1 MVKPWKFEFFAYAF
15 CCCFFIAVRKPIE
28 VKSVEFDRSH
38 YQFAKWMLLLMS
50 MGKYRRCQCTKLP
63 HINRTLFI
71 SFWRTSLN
79 DCYLSY
85 WKVNFK
91 PQIQWV
97 MHIFTLLCGR
107 CRTPKQ
113 SRWRQYIY
121 GIRSLFYT
129 NLYPSYLELS
139 RWVHSKTLN
148 HHTNNSFT
156 FRANTCSGAH
166 TFSCSSSLVFFLHLL
181 ILPAHSFDCTFHTP
195 TKNDLTHC
203 FFFSSSPTKPRLT
216 DLFYNARAYWWA
228 IDGVIFH
235 NHSHVQHDSAIIQL
249 KIPLFL
255 SVCFFVFTKHHCT
268 ITTMSNWIVV
278 AVFAHSFFP
287 RYFRCCKLNWENWQA
302 PAIILPYMLL

>member
-1 MVKPWKFEFFAYAF
+1 MVFVV
-15 CCCFFIAVRKPIE
+15 CFTPI
-28 VKSVEFDRSH
+28 
-38 YQFAKWMLLLMS
+38 
-50 MGKYRRCQCTKLP
+50 
-63 HINRTLFI
+63 
-71 SFWRTSLN
+71 
-79 DCYLSY
+79 
-85 WKVNFK
+85 
-91 PQIQWV
+91 
-97 MHIFTLLCGR
+97 
-107 CRTPKQ
+107 
-113 SRWRQYIY
+113 YIH
-121 GIRSLFYT
+121 
-129 NLYPSYLELS
+129 P
-139 RWVHSKTLN
+139 TLN
-148 HHTNNSFT
+148 LADEYIRKHSIITPTTVLPFGQTHAQALIHS
-156 FRANTCSGAH
+156 H
-166 TFSCSSSLVFFLHLL
+166 VHLVWFFFLHLL